1 MTSRRRKILIGVPVV
16 LVAAAFA
23 LWTPDAERE
32 VLEAKYL
39 AHREDLRSIAGTTL
53 HVRDTGPRN
62 APALIFLHG
71 FGASL
76 HTWEPWARALD
87 STYRVIRF
95 DLPGSGLSAPDATN
109 DYTDT
114 RSMQLLLALM
124 DSLHVSRASLI
135 GNSMGGR
142 IAWRFA
148 AAHPERVERLV
159 LSAPDGFA
167 SPGFEYG
174 KPAEIPA
181 TLPLM
186 RFVLPKSLLRLSL
199 EPAYADSRS
208 MTDSLATRYY
218 DLMLAPGARS
228 AMLARME
235 QTVLTDPVPVLRR
248 ILAPTLLLWGEKDAM
263 IPVANAQ
270 DYLKAIPNVRLVTLP
285 NAGHLPF
292 EEIPAAALKPV
303 RAFLEP
309 TCRPSSRT

>member
-1 MTSRRRKILIGVPVV
+1 MLIAVPVV
-16 LVAAAFA
+16 LATVAFA
-23 LWTPDAERE
+23 LFTPDTERA
-32 VLEAKYL
+32 VLEGKYL
-39 AHREDLRSIAGTTL
+39 AHRDDLRSIAGTSL
-53 HVRDTGPRN
+53 HFRDTGPRT
-62 APALIFLHG
+62 APVVIMLHG

-87 STYRVIRF
+87 STYRVVRF
-95 DLPGSGLSAPDATN
+95 DLPGSGLSAPDATG

-114 RSMQLLLALM
+114 RSVQLLLALM
-124 DSLHVSRASLI
+124 DTLHISRASLI

-181 TLPLM
+181 TMPLM

-199 EPAYADSRS
+199 EPAYADPRS

-228 AMLARME
+228 AMLARMQ
-235 QTVLTDPVPVLRR
+235 QTVLTDPVPFLRR

-263 IPVANAQ
+263 IPISNAQ
-270 DYLKAIPNVRLVTLP
+270 DYLKAIPDVRLVSLP

-292 EEIPAAALKPV
+292 EESPGEALRPV
-303 RAFLEP
+303 RAFLATRLSPAVDLQRE
-309 TCRPSSRT
+309 